1 MDQSIISAVPFGA
14 LLLPAIG
21 LLAVGIILLA
31 FSRRFGR
38 KSGMPEGEVVYE
50 DASGQAQEQFISK
63 RLLMAGKP
71 DYLIKDRNG
80 DLIPVEVKS
89 SNAPRA
95 GRPYE
100 SHLMQLATYFLLL
113 EDVLQR
119 PVPYGLIR
127 YRNRTLR
134 VANTDELRTRLMDV
148 IAQMRRLMSRDV
160 ARRNHNRA
168 QRCSRCSMAH
178 ACDERLV

>member
-1 MDQSIISAVPFGA
+1 MGQSIISIVLFVA
-14 LLLPAIG
+14 LLLLAIG
-21 LLAVGIILLA
+21 VILLA
-31 FSRRFGR
+31 ASRRFGR
-38 KSGMPEGEVVYE
+38 KSGMPQGEIIYE

-71 DYLIKDRNG
+71 DYLVKDRSG

-100 SHLMQLATYFLLL
+100 SHLMQLAAYFLLL

-134 VANTDELRTRLMDV
+134 VANTDELRARLMDV
-148 IAQMRRLMSRDV
+148 IAQMRRLMAREI

-168 QRCSRCSMAH
+168 QRCSRCSVAH
-178 ACDERLV
+178 ACDERLT

>member
-1 MDQSIISAVPFGA
+1 MDQSLISIVPFSA
-14 LLLPAIG
+14 LL
-21 LLAVGIILLA
+21 LLAVGLILLA
-31 FSRRFGR
+31 FSRRFRR

-100 SHLMQLATYFLLL
+100 SHLMQLAAYFLLL

-127 YRNRTLR
+127 YRNRTMR
-134 VANTDELRTRLMDV
+134 VANTDELRTRLMDI
-148 IAQMRRLMSRDV
+148 IAQMRRLMAREV
-160 ARRNHNRA
+160 ARRNHNRV
-168 QRCSRCSMAH
+168 QRCSRCSVAH
-178 ACDERLV
+178 ACDERLF

>member
-1 MDQSIISAVPFGA
+1 MDQSIISTGLFGA
-14 LLLPAIG
+14 LLLLAI
-21 LLAVGIILLA
+21 GIILLTV
-31 FSRRFGR
+31 SRRFRR
-38 KSGMPEGEVVYE
+38 KSGVPQGEVVYE
-50 DASGQAQEQFISK
+50 DASGEAEEPFISK

-100 SHLMQLATYFLLL
+100 SHLMQLAAYFLLL

-119 PVPYGLIR
+119 PVPYGLLR

-134 VANTDELRTRLMDV
+134 VANTDELRTRLMEV
-148 IAQMRRLMSRDV
+148 IAQMRRLMTRDV
-160 ARRNHNRA
+160 ARRNHNRP
-168 QRCSRCSMAH
+168 QRCSRCSVAH
-178 ACDERLV
+178 NCNERLV

>member
-1 MDQSIISAVPFGA
+1 MDQSIISTGLFIA
-14 LLLPAIG
+14 LLLLGIG
-21 LLAVGIILLA
+21 VVLLAVSWRYGQ
-31 FSRRFGR
+31 
-38 KSGMPEGEVVYE
+38 KSGMPRGEVFYE
-50 DASGQAQEQFISK
+50 DASGRAQEQLFSK

-71 DYLIKDRNG
+71 DYLMKDRNG
-80 DLIPVEVKS
+80 ELIPVEVKS

-100 SHLMQLATYFLLL
+100 SHLMQLAAYFLLL

-119 PVPYGLIR
+119 PPPYGLIR

-134 VANTDELRTRLMDV
+134 VANTDELRARLMDV
-148 IAQMRRLMSRDV
+148 IAQMRRLMSRGG
-160 ARRNHNRA
+160 AQRSHNRA
-168 QRCSRCSMAH
+168 QRCSRCSVAH

>member
-1 MDQSIISAVPFGA
+1 MDQSIISIILFVA
-14 LLLPAIG
+14 LLLV
-21 LLAVGIILLA
+21 AVGVILLTV
-31 FSRRFGR
+31 SRRFGR
-38 KSGMPEGEVVYE
+38 KSGMPRGEVIYD
-50 DASGQAQEQFISK
+50 DASGPAREQFISK

-71 DYLIKDRNG
+71 DYLMKDRNG

-100 SHLMQLATYFLLL
+100 SHLMQLAAYFLLL

-134 VANTDELRTRLMDV
+134 VANTDELRARLMEV
-148 IAQMRRLMSRDV
+148 IAQMRRLMARDV

-168 QRCSRCSMAH
+168 QRCSRCSVAH
-178 ACDERLV
+178 ACDERLL

>member
-1 MDQSIISAVPFGA
+1 MGQSTISIVLFVA
-14 LLLPAIG
+14 LLLLAIG
-21 LLAVGIILLA
+21 VILLA
-31 FSRRFGR
+31 ASRRFGR
-38 KSGMPEGEVVYE
+38 KSGMPQGEIIYE
-50 DASGQAQEQFISK
+50 DASGQAQDQFISK

-71 DYLIKDRNG
+71 DYLVKDRSG

-100 SHLMQLATYFLLL
+100 SHLMQLAAYFLLL

-134 VANTDELRTRLMDV
+134 VANTDELRARLMDV
-148 IAQMRRLMSRDV
+148 IAQMRRLMARDV
-160 ARRNHNRA
+160 ARRNHSRP
-168 QRCSRCSMAH
+168 QRCSRCSVAH

>member
-1 MDQSIISAVPFGA
+1 MDQSIISTILFAA
-14 LLLPAIG
+14 LSLLTIG
-21 LLAVGIILLA
+21 MILLA
-31 FSRRFGR
+31 ISRRFGR
-38 KSGMPEGEVVYE
+38 KSGMPQGEVVYE

-100 SHLMQLATYFLLL
+100 SHLMQLAAYFLLL

-127 YRNRTLR
+127 YRNRTMR
-134 VANTDELRTRLMDV
+134 VANTDELRVRLMDV
-148 IAQMRRLMSRDV
+148 IAQMRRLMAREV

-168 QRCSRCSMAH
+168 QRCSRCSVAH
-178 ACDERLV
+178 ACDERLI

>member
-1 MDQSIISAVPFGA
+1 MDQSIISSVLFVA
-14 LLLPAIG
+14 LILLAIG
-21 LLAVGIILLA
+21 LILLA
-31 FSRRFGR
+31 ASSRLGR
-38 KSGMPEGEVVYE
+38 KSGMPQGEVAYA
-50 DASGQAQEQFISK
+50 DASGQAQEPFISK

-71 DYLIKDRNG
+71 DYLMKDRNG
-80 DLIPVEVKS
+80 DLIPIEVKS

-100 SHLMQLATYFLLL
+100 SHLMQLAAYFLLL

-134 VANTDELRTRLMDV
+134 VANTDDLRSRLMDV
-148 IAQMRRLMSRDV
+148 IAQMRRLMARDV
-160 ARRNHNRA
+160 ARRNHNRP
-168 QRCSRCSMAH
+168 QRCSRCSVAH

>member
-1 MDQSIISAVPFGA
+1 MDQSIISTVLFVA
-14 LLLPAIG
+14 LLLLAIG
-21 LLAVGIILLA
+21 GILLA
-31 FSRRFGR
+31 ASSRFGR
-38 KSGMPEGEVVYE
+38 KSGMPPGEVAYA
-50 DASGQAQEQFISK
+50 DAAGQAQEPFISK

-71 DYLIKDRNG
+71 DYLMKDRNG
-80 DLIPVEVKS
+80 DLIPIEVKS

-100 SHLMQLATYFLLL
+100 SHLMQLAAYFLLL

-134 VANTDELRTRLMDV
+134 VANTDELRARLMDV
-148 IAQMRRLMSRDV
+148 IAQMRRLMARDV
-160 ARRNHNRA
+160 ARRNHNRP
-168 QRCSRCSMAH
+168 QRCSRCSVAH
-178 ACDERLV
+178 ACDERLA

>member
-1 MDQSIISAVPFGA
+1 MAQSIIFTALFVA
-14 LLLPAIG
+14 LLLLAIG
-21 LLAVGIILLA
+21 VVLLAV
-31 FSRRFGR
+31 SMRFER
-38 KSGMPEGEVVYE
+38 KSGIPRGEILYE
-50 DASGQAQEQFISK
+50 DASGAAQEQFISK

-100 SHLMQLATYFLLL
+100 SHLMQLAAYFLLL

-134 VANTDELRTRLMDV
+134 VANTDELRARLMDV
-148 IAQMRRLMSRDV
+148 IAQMRRLMAREV
-160 ARRNHNRA
+160 ARRTHNRA
-168 QRCSRCSMAH
+168 QRCSRCSVAH

>member
-1 MDQSIISAVPFGA
+1 MDQLIISIALFVT
-14 LLLPAIG
+14 LLLLAIG
-21 LLAVGIILLA
+21 VILLA
-31 FSRRFGR
+31 ASRRFGQ
-38 KSGMPEGEVVYE
+38 KSGMPRGEVIYE
-50 DASGQAQEQFISK
+50 DASGRAQEQFISK

-71 DYLIKDRNG
+71 DYLMKDRNG

-100 SHLMQLATYFLLL
+100 SHLMQIAAYFLLL

-134 VANTDELRTRLMDV
+134 VANTDELRARLMDV
-148 IAQMRRLMSRDV
+148 IAQMRSQMRMLMARDV

-168 QRCSRCSMAH
+168 QRCSRCSVAH
-178 ACDERLV
+178 ACDERLA

>member
-1 MDQSIISAVPFGA
+1 MDQSLISSVLFVA
-14 LLLPAIG
+14 L
-21 LLAVGIILLA
+21 ILLA
-31 FSRRFGR
+31 IGVILLAASSRLGR
-38 KSGMPEGEVVYE
+38 KTGMPRGEVSYA
-50 DASGQAQEQFISK
+50 DASGQAQEPFISK

-71 DYLIKDRNG
+71 DYLMKDRNG
-80 DLIPVEVKS
+80 DLIPIEVKS

-100 SHLMQLATYFLLL
+100 SHLMQLAAYFLLL

-134 VANTDELRTRLMDV
+134 VANTDELRSRLMDL
-148 IAQMRRLMSRDV
+148 IAQMRRLMARDV
-160 ARRNHNRA
+160 ARRNHNRP
-168 QRCSRCSMAH
+168 QRCSRCSVAH

>member
-1 MDQSIISAVPFGA
+1 MDLSLISSVLFVA
-14 LLLPAIG
+14 L
-21 LLAVGIILLA
+21 ILLA
-31 FSRRFGR
+31 IGVILLAASSRLGR
-38 KSGMPEGEVVYE
+38 KTGMPRGEVAYA
-50 DASGQAQEQFISK
+50 DASGQAQEPFISK

-71 DYLIKDRNG
+71 DYLMKDRNG

-100 SHLMQLATYFLLL
+100 SHLMQLAAYFLLL

-134 VANTDELRTRLMDV
+134 VANTDELRSRLMDL
-148 IAQMRRLMSRDV
+148 IAQMRRLMARDV
-160 ARRNHNRA
+160 ARRNHNRP
-168 QRCSRCSMAH
+168 QRCSRCSVAH

>member
-1 MDQSIISAVPFGA
+1 MVQPIIFTALIVA
-14 LLLPAIG
+14 LLLIAIG
-21 LLAVGIILLA
+21 LILLA
-31 FSRRFGR
+31 VSMRFGQ
-38 KSGMPEGEVVYE
+38 KSGMPPGEILYE
-50 DASGQAQEQFISK
+50 DTSGGAQEQLISK

-100 SHLMQLATYFLLL
+100 SHLMQLAAYFLLL

-134 VANTDELRTRLMDV
+134 VANTDELRARLMDV
-148 IAQMRRLMSRDV
+148 IAQMRRLLSRDV
-160 ARRNHNRA
+160 ARRSHNRA
-168 QRCSRCSMAH
+168 QRCSRCSVAH

>member
-1 MDQSIISAVPFGA
+1 MAQSIIFTALFVA
-14 LLLPAIG
+14 LLLLAIG
-21 LLAVGIILLA
+21 VVLLA
-31 FSRRFGR
+31 FSLRFEQ
-38 KSGMPEGEVVYE
+38 KSGIPRGEILYE
-50 DASGQAQEQFISK
+50 DASGGAQEQFISK

-71 DYLIKDRNG
+71 DYMIKDRNG

-100 SHLMQLATYFLLL
+100 SHLMQLAAYFLLL

-134 VANTDELRTRLMDV
+134 VANTDELRARLMDV
-148 IAQMRRLMSRDV
+148 IAQMRRLMAREV
-160 ARRNHNRA
+160 ARRTHNRA
-168 QRCSRCSMAH
+168 QRCSRCSVAH

>member
-1 MDQSIISAVPFGA
+1 MDQSLISSVLFVA
-14 LLLPAIG
+14 L
-21 LLAVGIILLA
+21 ILLA
-31 FSRRFGR
+31 IGVILLAASSRLGR
-38 KSGMPEGEVVYE
+38 KTGMPRGEVSYA
-50 DASGQAQEQFISK
+50 DASGQAQEPFISK

-71 DYLIKDRNG
+71 DYLMKDRNG
-80 DLIPVEVKS
+80 DLIPIEVKS

-100 SHLMQLATYFLLL
+100 SHLMQLAAYFLLL

-119 PVPYGLIR
+119 PVPDGLIR

-134 VANTDELRTRLMDV
+134 VANTDELRSRLMDL
-148 IAQMRRLMSRDV
+148 IAQMRRLMARDV
-160 ARRNHNRA
+160 ARRNHNRP
-168 QRCSRCSMAH
+168 QRCSRCSVAH

>member
-1 MDQSIISAVPFGA
+1 MDQSIIPTAFFVA
-14 LLLPAIG
+14 LLLIAIG
-21 LLAVGIILLA
+21 AILLVV
-31 FSRRFGR
+31 SSHFGR
-38 KSGMPEGEVVYE
+38 KSGLPRGDVSYA
-50 DASGQAQEQFISK
+50 DASGQAQEPFISK

-100 SHLMQLATYFLLL
+100 SHLMQLAAYFLLL

-134 VANTDELRTRLMDV
+134 VANTDELRARLMDV
-148 IAQMRRLMSRDV
+148 IAQMRRLMTRDV
-160 ARRNHNRA
+160 ARRNHNRP
-168 QRCSRCSMAH
+168 QRCSRCSVAH

>member
-1 MDQSIISAVPFGA
+1 MDQSIISTVLFVA
-14 LLLPAIG
+14 LLLLAIG
-21 LLAVGIILLA
+21 GILLA
-31 FSRRFGR
+31 ASSRFGR
-38 KSGMPEGEVVYE
+38 KSGMPPGEVAYA
-50 DASGQAQEQFISK
+50 DASGRAQEPFISK

-71 DYLIKDRNG
+71 DYLMKDRNG
-80 DLIPVEVKS
+80 DLIPIEVKS

-100 SHLMQLATYFLLL
+100 SHLMQLAAYFLLL

-160 ARRNHNRA
+160 ARRSHNRP
-168 QRCSRCSMAH
+168 QRCSRCSVAH
-178 ACDERLV
+178 ACDERLA

>member
-1 MDQSIISAVPFGA
+1 MDQSIISAAFFVA
-14 LLLPAIG
+14 LLLIAIG
-21 LLAVGIILLA
+21 AILLVV
-31 FSRRFGR
+31 SSHFGR
-38 KSGMPEGEVVYE
+38 KSGLPRGDVAYA
-50 DASGQAQEQFISK
+50 DASGQAQEPFISK

-100 SHLMQLATYFLLL
+100 SHLMQLAAYFLLL

-134 VANTDELRTRLMDV
+134 VANTDEMRARLMDV
-148 IAQMRRLMSRDV
+148 IAQMRRLMARDV
-160 ARRNHNRA
+160 ARRNHNRP
-168 QRCSRCSMAH
+168 QRCSRCSVAH

>member
-1 MDQSIISAVPFGA
+1 MDQSIILTAFFVA
-14 LLLPAIG
+14 LLLIAIG
-21 LLAVGIILLA
+21 GIMLAA
-31 FSRRFGR
+31 SSRFRR
-38 KSGMPEGEVVYE
+38 KSGLPRGEVSYA
-50 DASGQAQEQFISK
+50 DASGRAQEPFISK
-63 RLLMAGKP
+63 KLLMAGKP
-71 DYLIKDRNG
+71 DYLMKDRNG

-100 SHLMQLATYFLLL
+100 SHLMQLAAYFLLL

-134 VANTDELRTRLMDV
+134 VANTDDLRARLMDV
-148 IAQMRRLMSRDV
+148 IAQMRRLMAREV
-160 ARRNHNRA
+160 ARRNHNRP
-168 QRCSRCSMAH
+168 QRCSRCSVAH

>member
-1 MDQSIISAVPFGA
+1 MDQSIFSIVLFSATF
-14 LLLPAIG
+14 LLAAG
-21 LLAVGIILLA
+21 VVLLAV
-31 FSRRFGR
+31 SRRFGR
-38 KSGMPEGEVVYE
+38 KSGLPPGEVVYE
-50 DASGQAQEQFISK
+50 DASGQAQEPFISK

-71 DYLIKDRNG
+71 DYLMKDRNG

-100 SHLMQLATYFLLL
+100 SHLMQLAAYFLLL

-134 VANTDELRTRLMDV
+134 VANTDELRVRLMDV
-148 IAQMRRLMSRDV
+148 IAEMRRLMARDV

>member
-1 MDQSIISAVPFGA
+1 MDKSVIFTILFVA
-14 LLLPAIG
+14 LVLLAIG
-21 LLAVGIILLA
+21 VVLISI
-31 FSRRFGR
+31 SRRLRRENGAPR
-38 KSGMPEGEVVYE
+38 GEVIYE
-50 DASGQAQEQFISK
+50 DASGQAQEPFFSN
-63 RLLMAGKP
+63 RLLMTGKP
-71 DYLIKDRNG
+71 DYLMRDKNG

-89 SNAPRA
+89 GDAPRA
-95 GRPYE
+95 GRAYE
-100 SHLMQLATYFLLL
+100 SHLMQLAAYFFLI

-134 VANTDELRTRLMDV
+134 IANTNELRARLMDV
-148 IAQMRRLMSRDV
+148 IAQMRKLMARGGG
-160 ARRNHNRA
+160 RRNHNLA

>member
-1 MDQSIISAVPFGA
+1 MDQSIIFIILLVA
-14 LLLPAIG
+14 LLLLAIG
-21 LLAVGIILLA
+21 AILLA
-31 FSRRFGR
+31 ASSRFGR
-38 KSGMPEGEVVYE
+38 KSGMPRGEVIYE
-50 DASGQAQEQFISK
+50 DASGRGQEQFVSK

-71 DYLIKDRNG
+71 DYLMKDRNG

-100 SHLMQLATYFLLL
+100 SHLMQLAAYFLLL

-134 VANTDELRTRLMDV
+134 VANTNELRARLMDV
-148 IAQMRRLMSRDV
+148 IAQMRRLMTRDV
-160 ARRNHNRA
+160 ARRNHNRP
-168 QRCSRCSMAH
+168 QRCSRCSVAH

>member
-1 MDQSIISAVPFGA
+1 M
-14 LLLPAIG
+14 
-21 LLAVGIILLA
+21 
-31 FSRRFGR
+31 
-38 KSGMPEGEVVYE
+38 
-50 DASGQAQEQFISK
+50 
-63 RLLMAGKP
+63 
-71 DYLIKDRNG
+71 KDRNG

-100 SHLMQLATYFLLL
+100 SHLMQLAAYFLLL

-134 VANTDELRTRLMDV
+134 VANTDELRSRLMDV
-148 IAQMRRLMSRDV
+148 IAQMRRLMARDV
-160 ARRNHNRA
+160 ARRNHNRP
-168 QRCSRCSMAH
+168 QRCSRCSVAH

>member
-1 MDQSIISAVPFGA
+1 MDQSIISIILLVA
-14 LLLPAIG
+14 LLLLAIG
-21 LLAVGIILLA
+21 AILLA
-31 FSRRFGR
+31 ASSRFGR
-38 KSGMPEGEVVYE
+38 KSGMPRGEVIYE
-50 DASGQAQEQFISK
+50 DASGRGQEQFVSK

-71 DYLIKDRNG
+71 DYLMKDRNG

-100 SHLMQLATYFLLL
+100 SHLMQLAAYFLLL

-134 VANTDELRTRLMDV
+134 VANTNELRARLMDV
-148 IAQMRRLMSRDV
+148 IAQMRRLMTRDV
-160 ARRNHNRA
+160 ARRNHNRP
-168 QRCSRCSMAH
+168 QRCSRCSVAH

>member
-1 MDQSIISAVPFGA
+1 MDQSIIPTAFFVA
-14 LLLPAIG
+14 LLLIAIG
-21 LLAVGIILLA
+21 AILLVV
-31 FSRRFGR
+31 SSHFGR
-38 KSGMPEGEVVYE
+38 KSGLPRGDVSYA
-50 DASGQAQEQFISK
+50 DASGQAQEPFISK

-80 DLIPVEVKS
+80 DLIPVEVRS

-100 SHLMQLATYFLLL
+100 SPLMQLAAYFLLL

-134 VANTDELRTRLMDV
+134 VAHADELRARLMDV
-148 IAQMRRLMSRDV
+148 IAQMRRLMTRG
-160 ARRNHNRA
+160 
-168 QRCSRCSMAH
+168 
-178 ACDERLV
+178 

>member
-1 MDQSIISAVPFGA
+1 MDQSIISIGLFVA
-14 LLLPAIG
+14 LFLLAIG
-21 LLAVGIILLA
+21 VILLAV
-31 FSRRFGR
+31 SRRFGR
-38 KSGMPEGEVVYE
+38 KSGMPRGEVIYE
-50 DASGQAQEQFISK
+50 DASGRGQDQFVSK

-71 DYLIKDRNG
+71 DYLMKDRNG

-100 SHLMQLATYFLLL
+100 THLMQLAAYFLLL

-119 PVPYGLIR
+119 PIPYGLIR

-134 VANTDELRTRLMDV
+134 VANTNELRARLMDV
-148 IAQMRRLMSRDV
+148 IAQMRRLMARDV

-168 QRCSRCSMAH
+168 QRCSRCSVAH
-178 ACDERLV
+178 ACDERLM

>member
-1 MDQSIISAVPFGA
+1 MDQSIIYTVLFVASFLFV
-14 LLLPAIG
+14 IG
-21 LLAVGIILLA
+21 MILLA
-31 FSRRFGR
+31 LSKGFGR
-38 KSGMPEGEVVYE
+38 KSGMPKGEVVYE
-50 DASGQAQEQFISK
+50 DASGQAQEQFVSK

-100 SHLMQLATYFLLL
+100 SHLMQLAAYFLLL

-127 YRNRTLR
+127 YRNRTMR
-134 VANTDELRTRLMDV
+134 VANTDELRTRLMDI
-148 IAQMRRLMSRDV
+148 IAQMRRLMAREV
-160 ARRNHNRA
+160 ARRNHNRV
-168 QRCSRCSMAH
+168 QRCSRCSVAH
-178 ACDERLV
+178 ACDERLF

>member
-1 MDQSIISAVPFGA
+1 MNQSIISIIPFGA
-14 LLLPAIG
+14 LLLLAFG
-21 LLAVGIILLA
+21 LLLLAV
-31 FSRRFGR
+31 SRRFGR
-38 KSGMPEGEVVYE
+38 KSGMPQGEVIYE
-50 DASGQAQEQFISK
+50 DASGQTQEPFISK

-100 SHLMQLATYFLLL
+100 SHLMQLAAYFLLL
-113 EDVLQR
+113 EDVLQQ

-134 VANTDELRTRLMDV
+134 VANTDDLRARLMDV
-148 IAQMRRLMSRDV
+148 IAQMRRLMAREV
-160 ARRNHNRA
+160 ARRTHNRA
-168 QRCSRCSMAH
+168 QRCSRCSVAH